1 MKVRHLSTEELLL
14 QCEGELGFERA
25 THLDECEAC
34 RSALVHMVELLGEA
48 EQELRSSVAAET
60 PMERAAAW
68 ESLEQR
74 ISRPTVVAFP
84 VRWVAPYAAAAALGF
99 AVLSGV
105 VSNDLFAPDGAT
117 ETATLTQAPRIES
130 PELPQT
136 STPTEPAVA
145 EPEIAAPEVL
155 PAAIPEAVTVAA
167 GSGPQAGAP
176 AAPVESAPLVA
187 AEPPAVVDL
196 ARVLPQRYQLDAA
209 YSATAVIPETT
220 LFAAAPEIA
229 SASLRPIALS
239 FLNPGLSVPAPEART
254 AERPAEQPLTLAAA
268 QAVIEGHWIL
278 HRAQVWRED
287 VLPAWTKDGLVFRGT
302 VENERARESV
312 TAAIRSALKDRNMA
326 LELAV
331 REPAASAVS
340 RAVVGTESAGLPGG
354 LVRTSLLE
362 HFGDA
367 ARRSFASTQPSAL
380 EGELDRFV
388 NSIFESQ
395 SRLLAHAYELNSLMQ
410 AVPVELLPELTPSS
424 RLLELVTI
432 HANEARREQS
442 HIYDLLSEG
451 LPRKYWTYQA
461 KEDDAPSSGPRAEA
475 AALLQGAL
483 ELDANL
489 TALLSTPR
497 HLLDAGD
504 TDVSCGEALSRI
516 RTGSNRIKAATA
528 KLR

>member
-229 SASLRPIALS
+229 SVSLRPIALS

-278 HRAQVWRED
+278 
-287 VLPAWTKDGLVFRGT
+287 
-302 VENERARESV
+302 
-312 TAAIRSALKDRNMA
+312 
-326 LELAV
+326 
-331 REPAASAVS
+331 
-340 RAVVGTESAGLPGG
+340 
-354 LVRTSLLE
+354 
-362 HFGDA
+362 
-367 ARRSFASTQPSAL
+367 
-380 EGELDRFV
+380 
-388 NSIFESQ
+388 
-395 SRLLAHAYELNSLMQ
+395 
-410 AVPVELLPELTPSS
+410 
-424 RLLELVTI
+424 
-432 HANEARREQS
+432 
-442 HIYDLLSEG
+442 
-451 LPRKYWTYQA
+451 
-461 KEDDAPSSGPRAEA
+461 
-475 AALLQGAL
+475 
-483 ELDANL
+483 
-489 TALLSTPR
+489 
-497 HLLDAGD
+497 
-504 TDVSCGEALSRI
+504 
-516 RTGSNRIKAATA
+516 
-528 KLR
+528 

>member
-1 MKVRHLSTEELLL
+1 VRVRHLSTEELLL

-60 PMERAAAW
+60 PMEHAAAW

-74 ISRPTVVAFP
+74 IGRPTVVAFP

-99 AVLSGV
+99 AVFSGV
-105 VSNDLFAPDGAT
+105 VGNDLFAPDAAT
-117 ETATLTQAPRIES
+117 ETTTLTQAPRIDS
-130 PELPQT
+130 PELPQV
-136 STPTEPAVA
+136 STPKVPAVA
-145 EPEIAAPEVL
+145 QPETVAK
-155 PAAIPEAVTVAA
+155 PAVALEEITVAA
-167 GSGPQAGAP
+167 SRGPEAGEP
-176 AAPVESAPLVA
+176 AAPVESAPIVA
-187 AEPPAVVDL
+187 AESPAVVNL
-196 ARVLPQRYQLDAA
+196 ARARPQRYQLDPA
-209 YSATAVIPETT
+209 YSLIAVMPETT

-229 SASLRPIALS
+229 SAGMRPIALA
-239 FLNPGLSVPAPEART
+239 FLTPRLTLPAPEPRT
-254 AERPAEQPLTLAAA
+254 GESPAEQPLTLAAA
-268 QAVIEGHWIL
+268 QSVIEGHWIL
-278 HRAQVWRED
+278 HRARVWRED

-302 VENERARESV
+302 VENERAREAV
-312 TAAIRSALKDRNMA
+312 TAAIRAAQKDRNIA
-326 LELAV
+326 VELTV

-340 RAVVGTESAGLPGG
+340 RPLVGAQNAGLPGG

-395 SRLLAHAYELNSLMQ
+395 SRLLSHAYELNSLMQ
-410 AVPVELLPELTPSS
+410 AVPVALMPELTSSS
-424 RLLELVTI
+424 RLMELVTT
-432 HANEARREQS
+432 HANEVRREQA

-461 KEDDAPSSGPRAEA
+461 NQDDAPSAGPRAEA
-475 AALLQGAL
+475 EALLQGAL

-504 TDVSCGEALSRI
+504 SDVSCGEALSRI